1 MASRFVQ
8 TRAGKNQELSEN
20 DTGSGFH
27 VHSWEFSPQADSLR
41 EQLKE
46 MDEHVARL
54 QDMLK
59 SERAKNTRL
68 QLRVNQNEAELRRR
82 EQQSNRMKERLLQ
95 LSERSKDKGPAI
107 EVLNL
112 PIRGRGKSAKS
123 IKSSRSTANQEEA
136 MLRVMLERRESELR
150 EAMKLRHSLT
160 TLLHAVR
167 VDMEQTLSNSQEV
180 VEGSPNG
187 NERLTQ
193 AEGALGDHVTG
204 GQAGDGTDHDKLLAQ
219 LEKELKE
226 SQQIVKLQQ
235 QMLQDTI
242 VSPVLSELTDSY
254 FLEEWERLQMRW
266 ADLKQQIR
274 TFEKERQAFTDAAI
288 RLSRERRDFEN
299 EKHSFLKRQYLH
311 DSPLGRKRAGSC
323 RTDFTLLGLAQPSM
337 SNESIPVT
345 VPRCIQGRVRA
356 VTPTTPELYAVLSL
370 SHDCSLMRLLFP
382 EPKTEQTF
390 PRDVMAGQK
399 ECTQTQL
406 LLWTIHFE
414 AILSKTILKHA
425 FS

>member
-204 GQAGDGTDHDKLLAQ
+204 GDGTDHDKLLAQ